1 MFKRICKDV
10 LQIIV
15 FVLTLLFLDCGF
27 HTVGFNKLYFYALSA
42 YFINL
47 VYRKVE
53 WYFNETI

>member
-53 WYFNETI
+53 

>member
-1 MFKRICKDV
+1 MFKNICKDV

-15 FVLTLLFLDCGF
+15 FVLILLFIDYGI
-27 HTVGFNKLYFYALSA
+27 HNVGISKLYSYALSA

-53 WYFNETI
+53 